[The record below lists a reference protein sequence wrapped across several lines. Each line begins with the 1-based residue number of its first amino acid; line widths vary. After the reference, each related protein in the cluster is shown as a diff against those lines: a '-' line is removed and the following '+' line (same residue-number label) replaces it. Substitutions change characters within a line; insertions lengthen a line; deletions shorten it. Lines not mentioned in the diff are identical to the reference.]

1 VHSYD
6 PAEWHDL
13 FVAVA
18 GAAAALAGLLFVAL
32 SINLKQILA
41 APMLAMRAAA
51 ALATLILAVIAAIL
65 ILVPGQHRAVLGT
78 ELLVCA
84 APTWLFMTRA
94 QLRLGRS
101 EQQTA
106 VQFGTDL
113 ALAQL
118 AMIPVVVAGAS
129 LAAGAGGGL
138 YWMVPALVFV
148 FVSTTTRAWVLL
160 VEVNR

>member
-1 VHSYD
+1 MHTYD

-51 ALATLILAVIAAIL
+51 ALATLILAVVAAIL
-65 ILVPGQHRAVLGT
+65 ILVPGQHRAILGL

-84 APTWLFMTRA
+84 VPTWLVMTRA
-94 QLRLGRS
+94 QLRLGRAGP
-101 EQQTA
+101 QTA
-106 VQFGTDL
+106 VQYGTDL

-118 AMIPVVVAGAS
+118 AMVPFVVAGAS

-148 FVSTTTRAWVLL
+148 FISTTTRAWVLL

>member
-1 VHSYD
+1 MHSYD

-51 ALATLILAVIAAIL
+51 ALATLILAVVASIL
-65 ILVPGQHRAVLGT
+65 ILVPGQHRAILGT

-84 APTWLFMTRA
+84 APTWLIMTRA
-94 QLRLGRS
+94 QLRLGRPGA
-101 EQQTA
+101 QTA

-118 AMIPVVVAGAS
+118 AMVPVVVAGAS
-129 LAAGAGGGL
+129 LVAGAGGGL

-148 FVSTTTRAWVLL
+148 FISTTTRAWVLL

>member
-1 VHSYD
+1 MHTYD

-51 ALATLILAVIAAIL
+51 ALATLILAVVAAIL
-65 ILVPGQHRAVLGT
+65 ILVPGQHRAILGL

-84 APTWLFMTRA
+84 VPTWLVMTRA
-94 QLRLGRS
+94 QLRLGR
-101 EQQTA
+101 
-106 VQFGTDL
+106 
-113 ALAQL
+113 
-118 AMIPVVVAGAS
+118 PAS
-129 LAAGAGGGL
+129 RTLNRTLPEFDFPDANAAYRGQ
-138 YWMVPALVFV
+138 
-148 FVSTTTRAWVLL
+148 
-160 VEVNR
+160 